1 MLAHMLDHFVFSS
14 RQLSHRTKLIS
25 FGVCVF
31 VIVSTF
37 WWFKGV
43 AFGIDGPITEHT
55 GLLWRKV
62 SRPLR
67 LGRFDF
73 ADVVDAELEY
83 LQPMK
88 KVANKRTAVNTSN
101 HIYNIFS

>member
-31 VIVSTF
+31 VIVGTF

-43 AFGIDGPITEHT
+43 AFGIDGPITAHT

-62 SRPLR
+62 SRPYAL
-67 LGRFDF
+67 
-73 ADVVDAELEY
+73 ADL
-83 LQPMK
+83 
-88 KVANKRTAVNTSN
+88 TSLMSWMQSWN
-101 HIYNIFS
+101 IYSQ